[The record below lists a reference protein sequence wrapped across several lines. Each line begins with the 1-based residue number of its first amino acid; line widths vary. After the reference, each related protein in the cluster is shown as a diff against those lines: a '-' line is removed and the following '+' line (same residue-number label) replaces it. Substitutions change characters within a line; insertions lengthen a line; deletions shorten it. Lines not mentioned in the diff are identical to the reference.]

1 MRRVEMARAASVEQ
15 VLKTKFKMLP
25 FDGEWLA
32 ALGCP
37 ELTGSWIVW
46 GNSGNGKTRFALQR
60 CKYLCNFGRV
70 AYNSLEE
77 GVSASL
83 MKALQETNMMEARRK
98 FIVLDKEPIGELVK
112 RLKQQKSPNII
123 CIDSL
128 QYTGMNYEEYKQ
140 LKEQFP
146 NKLFIY
152 ISHADGK
159 NPEGRVAKKVR
170 FDSNIK
176 IFVQGYRAEPVS
188 RYGGGEPYIIWKD
201 GYEKFSLENI

>member
-1 MRRVEMARAASVEQ
+1 MARAASVEQ

-46 GNSGNGKTRFALQR
+46 GNSGNGKTRFALQL

-128 QYTGMNYEEYKQ
+128 QYGLLEYRHAYSQRPRKSLSGKQ
-140 LKEQFP
+140 
-146 NKLFIY
+146 
-152 ISHADGK
+152 SH
-159 NPEGRVAKKVR
+159 GRR
-170 FDSNIK
+170 SSTNF
-176 IFVQGYRAEPVS
+176 Y
-188 RYGGGEPYIIWKD
+188 
-201 GYEKFSLENI
+201 